1 MPAFKKTEIFI
12 IIGQIIDDALL
23 IQDSIHRDQIATQLI
38 EKFTDL
44 IKNIATSY
52 KNHDLINV
60 SGNLVDWFSAEL
72 TKKSVIS
79 KDWQNKYKQEREKVG
94 KREITVYKSIYSFP
108 LEENISTQEMSP
120 LLEGNLKTIIVN
132 AFERNPIARKQCLEF
147 YGT

>member
-79 KDWQNKYKQEREKVG
+79 KDWQNKYK
-94 KREITVYKSIYSFP
+94 
-108 LEENISTQEMSP
+108 
-120 LLEGNLKTIIVN
+120 
-132 AFERNPIARKQCLEF
+132 
-147 YGT
+147 

>member
-1 MPAFKKTEIFI
+1 M
-12 IIGQIIDDALL
+12 
-23 IQDSIHRDQIATQLI
+23 I

>member
-1 MPAFKKTEIFI
+1 MRFLFLRIKICLHLKKTEIFI

-79 KDWQNKYKQEREKVG
+79 KDWQNKYK
-94 KREITVYKSIYSFP
+94 
-108 LEENISTQEMSP
+108 
-120 LLEGNLKTIIVN
+120 
-132 AFERNPIARKQCLEF
+132 
-147 YGT
+147 